1 MTYKW
6 ENNQRLQM
14 TAEEQAEHDTKVQ
27 LYNNTIVGVEL
38 NYLRE
43 KRNKLLAETDYLG
56 ASDQTMSSEMVT
68 YREALRNLTNG
79 LDTVEKILNVTFPT
93 KPGV

>member
-27 LYNNTIVGVEL
+27 LYNNTIVGFEL

-79 LDTVEKILNVTFPT
+79 LDTVQKILNVTFPT
-93 KPGV
+93 KP

>member
-79 LDTVEKILNVTFPT
+79 LDTVQKILNVTFPT
-93 KPGV
+93 KP